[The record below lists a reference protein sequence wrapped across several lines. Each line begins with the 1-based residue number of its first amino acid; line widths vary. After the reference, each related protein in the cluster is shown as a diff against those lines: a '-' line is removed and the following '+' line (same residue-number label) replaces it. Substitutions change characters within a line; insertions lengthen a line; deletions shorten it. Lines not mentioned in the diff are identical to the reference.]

1 MLTGTRRWRDGLGG
15 LLSHQGSAVGA
26 AIVALFLG
34 VALLGPVI
42 APYGATEQIPG
53 AARQPPSMAHLFGT
67 DRLGRDVF
75 SRIVIGARDV
85 LGLAGVSTAVAVMLG
100 AGVGMW
106 AGYRGGLTEEVVFR
120 VFDAVLAM
128 PALLLALLLLGV
140 LGPSRGS
147 VLVVIAIVYTPI
159 VARVTRSVVLSVK
172 EKAYVKAARLSG
184 EETLAIL
191 WHDIF
196 PAVVPVLAVESAL
209 RFSYAIFLI
218 ASLGFLGVGVQPPR
232 PDWGLMVKESRNY
245 AALVPWALFFPGL
258 AISMLVI
265 GANLLADGVR
275 GAVGAPR
282 TKR

>member
-1 MLTGTRRWRDGLGG
+1 M
-15 LLSHQGSAVGA
+15 
-26 AIVALFLG
+26 ALFLV

-53 AARQPPSMAHLFGT
+53 AARQAPSGAHLFGT

-75 SRIVIGARDV
+75 SRVVIGARDV
-85 LGLAGVSTAVAVMLG
+85 LGLAGVGTAVAVMLG
-100 AGVGMW
+100 AAVGMW
-106 AGYRGGLTEEVVFR
+106 AGYRGGLTEELVFR
-120 VFDAVLAM
+120 VFDAVLAL
-128 PALLLALLLLGV
+128 PALLLALLLLGT

-147 VLVVIAIVYTPI
+147 VLVVITIVYTPI

-184 EETLAIL
+184 EATLAIL

-258 AISMLVI
+258 AISVLVI

-275 GAVGAPR
+275 GAIGAPR
-282 TKR
+282 TQG